1 MSESLPANDAD
12 AQKRR
17 STRIAQAVPVTV
29 IGVDALGQP
38 FKERT
43 TTVTVN
49 CHGCK
54 YQSRHYVPK
63 DSAVT
68 LEIAR
73 LDTSLAPRVVVG
85 RVVWVQRPRTVRELF
100 QIGLELETPGDVWGM
115 AFPPEDWFACPDEA
129 TIADASTTSGAG
141 ESSAEPS
148 PQDVPPPRALG
159 SERKPEPTAAPPA
172 KPAPAKP
179 PAAGPTASPPP
190 SVPASTTLSTDGKI
204 RLMPSPAQSQEAQ
217 LAAAR
222 QMAKMVAEVKET
234 LDRSLHKDAR
244 AAIAEE
250 LAVVRL
256 QLDAQIHDA
265 IERAVKSSM
274 ELSSDSA
281 MEKVVQ
287 QAADRTAAIVE
298 QARKANEA
306 SSAEQIDA
314 KVHRAVREA
323 VTHAAEQAAQQAA
336 QMAAAHNLEQSVEEV
351 VRRVSVER
359 EASAPPPQIPSSTEA
374 ATQRL
379 DQWKKDLEEAAENVR
394 GRSVD
399 QSRTDLEATSLR
411 LHEQFEVALALASQ
425 KLDEKLS
432 EVSRTAALQAERD
445 HAAQSSSLRTLLDE
459 VVIGAQSR
467 VRSLEQGLIQERE
480 RIEEAKTQLQEESR
494 STLEQTHGRFNRLV
508 AERFEEIGPKA
519 DQLVEERARQLEPVL
534 QNSAQRVL
542 ERFSG
547 ELDQKLAQR
556 LEQVERV
563 VSELGNAEQRA
574 SALLAR
580 IQEQVQE
587 ALEQAAQSQVSVR
600 EQVHQA
606 SEGALDK
613 LTAELASAVEQA
625 ARFQNSIREQAAQAS
640 ERAAQTEDRV
650 REQVQRA
657 SEETLLKVTAEL
669 ASAEQQAARL
679 QNSIREQAEQAS
691 EHAAQTQDAVRE
703 QVHRATEEAL
713 LKVSAELASAVE
725 QASRFQNSIR
735 EQVERAT
742 EQAAHAVE
750 IQDSVRGQIDKAS
763 EEAIHRVTAELASA
777 VEQAT
782 RSQLNS
788 IREQAEQASEQ
799 MALTQD
805 AVREQVHRVSNEVL
819 QQSLARLREETARY
833 PAEIEQSCRAVL
845 LKLGEEVERKNSEAQ
860 HEIYETLSKAS
871 EWYQRKAQTTMQS
884 TLEKAV
890 EQSTS
895 SLRDRAAEISSLVAS
910 ELDHF
915 RRTYVEHSQGEIE
928 ESAKQAVDRERAKL
942 GEAAEIANATFT
954 DGVRRLTQE
963 SLRRFEDASR
973 QALEKAR
980 SDMESNREGSL
991 ADFQKNLDE
1000 RMTQGVDQARTFL
1013 QSELVP
1019 MLESWG
1025 ATREVEK
1032 QEWVQRWTK
1041 SADESLE
1048 QYKLRLEKASN
1059 AWLLASATTLGQNSQ
1074 TVLDTLSKA
1083 AEKRLRET
1091 CAEILS
1097 GMGDTLKER
1106 LMEISSAF
1114 SRDEDDL
1121 PQNTK

>member
-580 IQEQVQE
+580 IQEQAQG

-725 QASRFQNSIR
+725 QAARFQNSIR

-750 IQDSVRGQIDKAS
+750 IQDSARGQVDKAS
-763 EEAIHRVTAELASA
+763 EEALLKVSAELASA
-777 VEQAT
+777 FEQAS
-782 RSQLNS
+782 RFQNS
-788 IREQAEQASEQ
+788 IREQVERATEQA
-799 MALTQD
+799 A
-805 AVREQVHRVSNEVL
+805 H
-819 QQSLARLREETARY
+819 
-833 PAEIEQSCRAVL
+833 
-845 LKLGEEVERKNSEAQ
+845 
-860 HEIYETLSKAS
+860 
-871 EWYQRKAQTTMQS
+871 
-884 TLEKAV
+884 AV
-890 EQSTS
+890 EIQ
-895 SLRDRAAEISSLVAS
+895 
-910 ELDHF
+910 
-915 RRTYVEHSQGEIE
+915 
-928 ESAKQAVDRERAKL
+928 
-942 GEAAEIANATFT
+942 
-954 DGVRRLTQE
+954 
-963 SLRRFEDASR
+963 
-973 QALEKAR
+973 
-980 SDMESNREGSL
+980 
-991 ADFQKNLDE
+991 
-1000 RMTQGVDQARTFL
+1000 
-1013 QSELVP
+1013 
-1019 MLESWG
+1019 
-1025 ATREVEK
+1025 
-1032 QEWVQRWTK
+1032 
-1041 SADESLE
+1041 
-1048 QYKLRLEKASN
+1048 
-1059 AWLLASATTLGQNSQ
+1059 
-1074 TVLDTLSKA
+1074 
-1083 AEKRLRET
+1083 
-1091 CAEILS
+1091 
-1097 GMGDTLKER
+1097 
-1106 LMEISSAF
+1106 
-1114 SRDEDDL
+1114 
-1121 PQNTK
+1121 